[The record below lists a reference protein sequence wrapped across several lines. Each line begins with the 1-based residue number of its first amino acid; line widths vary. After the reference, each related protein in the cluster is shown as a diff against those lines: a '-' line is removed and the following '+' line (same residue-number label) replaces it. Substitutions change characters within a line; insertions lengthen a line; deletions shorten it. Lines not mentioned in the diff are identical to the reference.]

1 MKPIIQV
8 VDLEKTYKGTERGK
22 GLEEAFKSLIAPKYV
37 YSRAVK
43 KIRFSIDQGEIVGF
57 VGPNGAGKSTTI
69 KIMTGVLYP
78 TSGDV
83 HVMGYTPWQD
93 RKKYVKHIGAVFGQK
108 SQLWWDL
115 PPVDSFYLAKGIY
128 NIPEKEFEQRLHTMV
143 HLLKIDKVMHRPT
156 RELSLGERM
165 KCEFIMALLHNPPV
179 LFLDEPTIGVDAL
192 AKEEIREFLLRI
204 NRKYKTTI
212 ILTTHDMDDI
222 EELCERM
229 IVIDRGTIIYDGDL
243 QKVKQKYVVWQT
255 VDFEHTEIKNKRKFA
270 AILKKGIVQV
280 NKKWFKSIR
289 FNKKEVNVPKLIGQL
304 MCNSEIVDLAVHEP
318 RLEHVIK
325 EIYQDPELKKKL

>member
-8 VDLEKTYKGTERGK
+8 VDLEKIYKGTERGK
-22 GLEEAFKSLIAPKYV
+22 GLEEAFKALFAPKYV
-37 YSRAVK
+37 YSKAVK
-43 KIRFSIDQGEIVGF
+43 KISFSIEKGEIVGF

-69 KIMTGVLYP
+69 KMMTGVLYP

-83 HVMGYTPWQD
+83 HVMGYMPWQD

-115 PPVDSFYLAKGIY
+115 PPVDSFYLARGIY
-128 NIPEKEFEQRLHTMV
+128 NIPEKEFEERLHTMV
-143 HLLKIDKVMHRPT
+143 DLLKISKVMHRPT

-243 QKVKQKYVVWQT
+243 QKVKQKYVIWQT
-255 VDFEHTEIKNKRKFA
+255 VDFEYTEIKNKRKFA
-270 AILKKGIVQV
+270 AIMKKGIVQI

-289 FNKKEVNVPKLIGQL
+289 FNKKEVNVPKVIEQL
-304 MCNSEIVDLAVHEP
+304 MCISEIVDLAVHEP

-325 EIYQDPELKKKL
+325 EIYQDPELKK